1 MDDLSQ
7 YSYINIITTKPST
20 PIATTKLEKPTET
33 SAFTSFITNATTMR
47 PATSSHASF
56 ANSMATS
63 TLYKKETVAET
74 TFKPTTNMVTTNS
87 QTKHTDTTVSPISSS
102 VSSTKTTTFTTP
114 TVVIT
119 TEKTT
124 HISTSAYPTTASTTF
139 PQTSAS
145 TKTSIMNTSP
155 QTTQTHSSTIVSS
168 IKTQPTEFTTVA
180 ASTIQVTSKPILF
193 SSSLATTEPPTQQKT
208 EANPITH
215 AFTSV
220 GTSSRIN
227 SSIEVTKTTQGV
239 TDHVNLSS
247 KPVTFTSIIP
257 TTQPSSSVKSEP
269 ILSSTATSS
278 ATVRETATEYVH
290 GSTSV
295 ISKSPTSSFT
305 SEKIEYSTQTGFSS
319 IIDLNTQLLGSG
331 KCFIEPDTLYLGPDF
346 MEVKGAASLDDCCE
360 ACSNHA
366 SCQSWVFNRINQT
379 CILKT
384 SFRNGYYAISGFTS
398 GFSRPKCK
406 ILTFK
411 IVMEYFFENRSINPE
426 KRNKRKLIQENTS

>member
-20 PIATTKLEKPTET
+20 HIATTKLDKPTET
-33 SAFTSFITNATTMR
+33 SAFTSFITNATTIR
-47 PATSSHASF
+47 PVTSSHVSF

-63 TLYKKETVAET
+63 TSYKKETVAET
-74 TFKPTTNMVTTNS
+74 TFKPTTNMVTTNT
-87 QTKHTDTTVSPISSS
+87 QTKHIDTTVLPISSS

-124 HISTSAYPTTASTTF
+124 HTITSAYPTTNPTTSTTL
-139 PQTSAS
+139 PLTSAS
-145 TKTSIMNTSP
+145 TKTSIINTSP
-155 QTTQTHSSTIVSS
+155 QTTQTHTSTIVSS
-168 IKTQPTEFTTVA
+168 IKTQPTEFTTAVA
-180 ASTIQVTSKPILF
+180 ASTIHVTSKPILF
-193 SSSLATTEPPTQQKT
+193 SSSLATTEPPTQHKT
-208 EANPITH
+208 ETNPITH

-220 GTSSRIN
+220 ETSSMIN
-227 SSIEVTKTTQGV
+227 STIEVTKTTQGV

-247 KPVTFTSIIP
+247 KPVTFTSAIP
-257 TTQPSSSVKSEP
+257 TTQHSSSVTSEP
-269 ILSSTATSS
+269 ILSSTVTSS
-278 ATVRETATEYVH
+278 ATIRETTTEYAHV
-290 GSTSV
+290 STNI

-319 IIDLNTQLLGSG
+319 IIDLNTQLLGLG

-406 ILTFK
+406 ILY
-411 IVMEYFFENRSINPE
+411 I
-426 KRNKRKLIQENTS
+426 

>member
-20 PIATTKLEKPTET
+20 HIATTKLNKPTET

-47 PATSSHASF
+47 PVTSSHVSF

-74 TFKPTTNMVTTNS
+74 TFKPTTNMVTTNT
-87 QTKHTDTTVSPISSS
+87 QTKHIDTTVLPISS

-124 HISTSAYPTTASTTF
+124 HIITSAYPTTNPTTATAL
-139 PQTSAS
+139 PLTSAS
-145 TKTSIMNTSP
+145 TKTSIINTSP
-155 QTTQTHSSTIVSS
+155 QTTQTHASTIESS
-168 IKTQPTEFTTVA
+168 IKTQPTEFTTVV

-193 SSSLATTEPPTQQKT
+193 SSSLATSEPPTQHKT
-208 EANPITH
+208 ETNPITH

-220 GTSSRIN
+220 GTSSMIN
-227 SSIEVTKTTQGV
+227 STIEVTKTTQGV
-239 TDHVNLSS
+239 TDHGNLSS
-247 KPVTFTSIIP
+247 MPVTFTSMIP
-257 TTQPSSSVKSEP
+257 TTQHSSSVTSEP
-269 ILSSTATSS
+269 ILSSTVTSS
-278 ATVRETATEYVH
+278 ATIRETATEYAH
-290 GSTSV
+290 GSTNI

-319 IIDLNTQLLGSG
+319 IIDLNTQLLGLG

-406 ILTFK
+406 SLTF
-411 IVMEYFFENRSINPE
+411 
-426 KRNKRKLIQENTS
+426 